1 MSKLQKKLVLLGLLF
16 STNGFAAEFSF
27 DRPGTGFGTGITPVG
42 KLAWEQSLPA
52 ASYNEIVVDGA
63 KERVVT
69 LNADVLLRTGLN
81 ASTELRLGWQGP
93 SWSKTSYQGK
103 HDENSGLGDV
113 SIGLKKAIDLD
124 DDRLKMA
131 LLAEAQIAT
140 GNDEFTEHDDI
151 YTVGSALDYQYNDQL
166 STSISMYY
174 AVQDGDWSVTAV
186 PTLGYTITDK
196 LSGFSEFVYRKKE
209 SVKYEYS
216 LASGLVYS
224 INDRAQVDASLG
236 VDLGSTNRSSY
247 TAGLGFAYL
256 F

>member
-1 MSKLQKKLVLLGLLF
+1 MNILKKNLVILGLLC
-16 STNGFAAEFSF
+16 SSQSFAADFSF

-52 ASYNEIVVDGA
+52 VNYNENYVDGA
-63 KERVVT
+63 KQRTVT
-69 LNADVLLRTGLN
+69 LNSDLLLRTGLN

-93 SWSKTSYQGK
+93 HWRKTSYQGQS
-103 HDENSGLGDV
+103 HEDSGLGDF
-113 SIGLKKAIDLD
+113 SIGIKKAIDLQD
-124 DDRLKMA
+124 EKLSMA

-151 YTVGSALDYQYNDQL
+151 YTVGSSLDYQYNDKL
-166 STSISMYY
+166 TTGISMYY

-186 PTLGYTITDK
+186 PTIGYTLTNK

-209 SVKYEYS
+209 SSKYDYR
-216 LASGLVYS
+216 LASGLIYS
-224 INDRAQVDASLG
+224 LNDRAQVDASVG
-236 VDLGSTNRSSY
+236 VDLGTTDRSNYS
-247 TAGLGFAYL
+247 AGLGFAYL